1 MMRFLVISCLLTT
14 CLASP
19 QFVSFGR
26 TATAPQASMHQ
37 RFGVH
42 RPVSRFNS
50 LRVAPASLRVAPT
63 SLRVAPASFRVAP
76 ISGDFVA
83 ETRRQAEA
91 TKAVLASL
99 PSLPGAQQYL
109 DRVLDSSSC
118 LSSLE
123 EAIAA
128 IDVGVL
134 LVTTSEPEIK
144 TLVTQIK
151 SIESQKTTSGLVSTT
166 ADVMDTLGLL
176 MPKLTSPANDGALCS
191 SKTSTRTQLQDLRQL
206 ALLLDEVAGVPGGQA
221 RASTLRESGRIIYAV
236 TSFLSKTDATFSG
249 LSASCNRHKD
259 SSNKAFLAL
268 ADNTEDLADLF
279 GTLGSPTEA
288 EQIRSKAGF
297 VRKVV
302 EVLEPLDGLSFFAV
316 DCREQSFAGLATS
329 LRSVAA
335 ALEDKG
341 IQEISKELGIEFDL
355 SVIGF

>member
-1 MMRFLVISCLLTT
+1 MRFLVISCLLTT
-14 CLASP
+14 CLAGP

-26 TATAPQASMHQ
+26 TASAPQASLPQ
-37 RFGVH
+37 RFAVH
-42 RPVSRFNS
+42 QATSRVNPS
-50 LRVAPASLRVAPT
+50 SASLRVAAT
-63 SLRVAPASFRVAP
+63 
-76 ISGDFVA
+76 SGDFVA

-128 IDVGVL
+128 IDVGVMM
-134 LVTTSEPEIK
+134 VATSEPEIW
-144 TLVTQIK
+144 TLVHQVK
-151 SIESQKTTSGLVSTT
+151 SLESQKTTSGLVSTT
-166 ADVMDTLGLL
+166 ANVMETLGLL
-176 MPKLTSPANDGALCS
+176 VPKLASPVNDGALCS
-191 SKTSTRTQLQDLRQL
+191 AKTSTRTQLEDLRQL
-206 ALLLDEVAGVPGGQA
+206 ALLLDEVAGVPGGSA
-221 RASTLRESGRIIYAV
+221 RATTLRQSSRILYAV
-236 TSFLSKTDATFSG
+236 TSFLSKTNARFSG

-259 SSNKAFLAL
+259 TSNQAFLAL

-288 EQIRSKAGF
+288 DQIRSKAGF

-316 DCREQSFAGLATS
+316 DCRKQSFAALATS

-335 ALEDKG
+335 ALNDKG
-341 IQEISKELGIEFDL
+341 IQEISKELGIDIDL